1 MARSELYPRRTK
13 VWSES
18 FNHLALGQT
27 SPTVASEWEYV
38 YLDSTL
44 TATPSSKRTSSVCCP
59 EDCHTSEDN
68 QALCEAM
75 VVLAHKL
82 GLKVIA
88 EGVET
93 AEQRDFL
100 KAVDCDFAQGF
111 FYSTP
116 VLPHEFERRVW
127 PMSEKRA
134 ADAPA

>member
-1 MARSELYPRRTK
+1 
-13 VWSES
+13 
-18 FNHLALGQT
+18 
-27 SPTVASEWEYV
+27 
-38 YLDSTL
+38 
-44 TATPSSKRTSSVCCP
+44 
-59 EDCHTSEDN
+59 
-68 QALCEAM
+68 M

-116 VLPHEFERRVW
+116 VLPHAFEQRVW
-127 PMSEKRA
+127 PQSAKRA
-134 ADAPA
+134 AETEA